1 MRLAEKGQYGFSTNE
16 PVILRALVHADF
28 QSVRARADQTMT
40 RATLVFFCAT
50 AAAFS
55 PGLTPLKASSVVHV
69 TRIGEAPVMM

>member
-1 MRLAEKGQYGFSTNE
+1 
-16 PVILRALVHADF
+16 
-28 QSVRARADQTMT
+28 MT
-40 RATLVFFCAT
+40 RALTFFCAT